1 MSLRMYSSGEEIKD
15 VVIKGCPFCGNQN
28 LTITEKQSF
37 DELCEEHGSAL
48 MQIEC
53 SVCNTVN
60 TLYSIPDNNYWLG
73 VGLLIAKW
81 NVRWNDESSYRN

>member
-1 MSLRMYSSGEEIKD
+1 MSLRMYSNGEEIKD

-28 LTITEKQSF
+28 LSITEKQSF

-53 SVCNTVN
+53 RVCNTVN
-60 TLYSIPDNNYWLG
+60 TMFSIPDNNYWLG
-73 VGLLIAKW
+73 VGMLIAKW
-81 NVRWNDESSYRN
+81 NARWNDESSDRN